1 MDLLQ
6 SAKLENET
14 FWNPYY
20 RYISIASTIAYMVLL
35 MFDLI
40 HLGSSVIRSFSRY
53 PEIGFYLGS
62 SVIDYIQ
69 STSRKTI
76 LLRFLPTDVYLDE
89 I

>member
-20 RYISIASTIAYMVLL
+20 LYASIAFTIAYIVVP

-40 HLGSSVIRSFSRY
+40 FLGSSVIESFSRY
-53 PEIGFYLGS
+53 SEIGFSFES
-62 SVIDYIQ
+62 SVIRSSIG
-69 STSRKTI
+69 S
-76 LLRFLPTDVYLDE
+76 P
-89 I
+89 

>member
-20 RYISIASTIAYMVLL
+20 LYASIASTIVYIVVP

-40 HLGSSVIRSFSRY
+40 FLGSSVIESFSRY
-53 PEIGFYLGS
+53 SEIGFSFES
-62 SVIDYIQ
+62 SVIGSSIG
-69 STSRKTI
+69 S
-76 LLRFLPTDVYLDE
+76 P
-89 I
+89 